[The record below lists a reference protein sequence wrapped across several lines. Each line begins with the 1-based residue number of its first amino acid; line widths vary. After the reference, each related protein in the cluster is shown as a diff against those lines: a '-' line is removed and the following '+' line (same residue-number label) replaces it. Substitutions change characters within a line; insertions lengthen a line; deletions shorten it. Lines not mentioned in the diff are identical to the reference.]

1 MNTDT
6 RTDEELEAI
15 IAQWCG
21 WLPSLGDHACRNAWL
36 DLTGEDWPLMPP
48 RYCRS
53 LDAVNGAEIAWCSQ
67 AGPEDASHPRFL
79 LSHALYKVT
88 VPINRQPVFANA
100 RERAEALVRVIEE
113 SKQ

>member
-21 WLPSLGDHACRNAWL
+21 WLPSIGDHASRNAWL

-53 LDAVNGAEIAWCSQ
+53 LDAVHSAEKNLTPDQAWLYNRTLSEIHGT
-67 AGPEDASHPRFL
+67 AGGMGSGVVDEWDWHSTA
-79 LSHALYKVT
+79 
-88 VPINRQPVFANA
+88 RQ
-100 RERAEALVRVIEE
+100 RAEALVRVIEE
-113 SKQ
+113 SKK